1 MEMEQIEEL
10 KVETIELQSR
20 HLKRLIR
27 IDFYLPE
34 QSSSECSLML
44 VNDGQ
49 DLVTMDFSTML
60 SQHQLRPLI
69 VAGIH
74 CGTDRKNEYG
84 MSVSP
89 DYNGWGAKA
98 SLYEKFIILE
108 LLPLIKSRFSHI
120 HFTDTS
126 FAGFSLGGLSALDIA
141 WNNPDLFSLTAVFS
155 GSLWWRSMDKED
167 KEYDPWKHRMMHR
180 QIADS
185 QRRDGMKFFFA
196 CGEMDEAEDRNRN
209 GVIDSIDDTLDIL
222 RLLVRKG
229 YKEKRDFYYLQ
240 MPEGRHDV
248 ASWAKAWPT
257 FLHWA
262 YRG

>member
-1 MEMEQIEEL
+1 
-10 KVETIELQSR
+10 
-20 HLKRLIR
+20 
-27 IDFYLPE
+27 
-34 QSSSECSLML
+34 
-44 VNDGQ
+44 
-49 DLVTMDFSTML
+49 
-60 SQHQLRPLI
+60 
-69 VAGIH
+69 
-74 CGTDRKNEYG
+74 
-84 MSVSP
+84 
-89 DYNGWGAKA
+89 
-98 SLYEKFIILE
+98 
-108 LLPLIKSRFSHI
+108 
-120 HFTDTS
+120 
-126 FAGFSLGGLSALDIA
+126 
-141 WNNPDLFSLTAVFS
+141 
-155 GSLWWRSMDKED
+155 
-167 KEYDPWKHRMMHR
+167 MMHR

-229 YKEKRDFYYLQ
+229 YKEKRDFFYLQ